1 MHEIHLRRPW
11 DRMSKLDPQS
21 VVVDIPDS
29 SFLIESQVHAG
40 DEVRYQRGFNSPTGL
55 TECDHVGLCIGA
67 WQGELVSVKIN
78 DTQFSPA
85 TAPLVLDL
93 SGVLLGFNKIEIT
106 LMSMSGELPRITGD
120 VVLQIQ

>member
-40 DEVRYQRGFNSPTGL
+40 DEVRYQRRFNSPTGL
-55 TECDHVGLCIGA
+55 TECDQVGLCICA